1 MFKTI
6 FAAAALLTT
15 VAPAV
20 AFAAEEAPNKTFT
33 YQGVTYTY
41 TTELK
46 NGVKVLKGS
55 ANNGKVPFELRVSKA
70 GVTGSFNHTPVEFD
84 LHEVEHID
92 AKGQ

>member
-1 MFKTI
+1 
-6 FAAAALLTT
+6 LL
-15 VAPAV
+15 P
-20 AFAAEEAPNKTFT
+20 PLCLPLLPPLWPLPPRK
-33 YQGVTYTY
+33 
-41 TTELK
+41 
-46 NGVKVLKGS
+46 LKGS